1 MIFGLSLRW
10 ICNGEWTER
19 ERTEREGGGGFER
32 EGSTQNWERRREKT
46 LRTYITPMPLL
57 KPGGTRVRPS
67 WTACY
72 AARLTDWLAAN
83 ADLLAGLW
91 LNPVELS
98 VGPVQ
103 PVLRREDSSWKRGWT
118 KSSTSFHQWAQMIE
132 KSIMATLV
140 PFSTKDIGIYIW
152 KYMFVRHNFTIISSN
167 HIHKKLC
174 VHVFKRC
181 YENPTYLAHS

>member
-1 MIFGLSLRW
+1 MLNVKSTQWNFRSLRGKVEELKGKISSKFEWFLAW
-10 ICNGEWTER
+10 IWGGFAMENWQKER
-19 ERTEREGGGGFER
+19 EQREKAVVALR
-32 EGSTQNWERRREKT
+32 EKVQLKKWERRREKT

-91 LNPVELS
+91 LNPVEMS
-98 VGPVQ
+98 IGPVQ

-140 PFSTKDIGIYIW
+140 PFSTKI
-152 KYMFVRHNFTIISSN
+152 
-167 HIHKKLC
+167 
-174 VHVFKRC
+174 
-181 YENPTYLAHS
+181 